1 MPVGYQSLSAW
12 YNNKRELDVMSCA
25 CVGGVVSVI
34 IMADSDPRRRKS
46 SDGFSCRL
54 ASLEVRVPGLAPRE
68 EVRVSGSVP
77 SLGQWAVA
85 LSVPLAPRER

>member
-1 MPVGYQSLSAW
+1 MGYQLLSAR
-12 YNNKRELDVMSCA
+12 YDKREPDVMSCA

-34 IMADSDPRRRKS
+34 IMADSDPRRRKSS